1 MFGSSGGDGCDGCD
15 GATGARG
22 RRGGVASSPIA
33 PSRGSIVRG
42 AHLRRCRRRRVRRD
56 RDARGGGRVRSRGA
70 RTPRGRLCGRR
81 RRGRRGRRARIARAA
96 RGSGNFSHRLVPRLL
111 LRRRVEPRGGR
122 GRGRSWRELT
132 WWWRERA
139 ERGGHGTLRRGE
151 RQRVGERAELAREDV
166 PRRLSGSRVHH
177 HRRHRRHRLRIRARH
192 RALHRRELLLLD
204 HHRAHR
210 RVLRRTHAAQRGC
223 AHRRLLRL
231 HEPRRLLLRL
241 TLRAYRRRHRRDRIV
256 RGEPGV
262 GVAGGWRVAAAAPR
276 GRIPRPAHRSRS
288 HSRELSAGR
297 LTRSREMMMCRVRAE
312 TVRARRMSPA
322 SLRAPRGA
330 RMIGGGGG

>member
-1 MFGSSGGDGCDGCD
+1 MFDVRGCLWGATGRRVR
-15 GATGARG
+15 GATGASRRRG
-22 RRGGVASSPIA
+22 RVASSPIA

-42 AHLRRCRRRRVRRD
+42 AHLRRCRRRRVRRGC
-56 RDARGGGRVRSRGA
+56 DARGGRRVRSRGA
-70 RTPRGRLCGRR
+70 RTPRGRLCGWRR
-81 RRGRRGRRARIARAA
+81 GGRRGRRARIARAA
-96 RGSGNFSHRLVPRLL
+96 RGSGNFGHRLVPRLL

-122 GRGRSWRELT
+122 ARGRSWRELT
-132 WWWRERA
+132 WWWRERG
-139 ERGGHGTLRRGE
+139 ERGGHGALRRGE

-177 HRRHRRHRLRIRARH
+177 HRHRRHRLRIRARH
-192 RALHRRELLLLD
+192 RALHRRELLLLE

-276 GRIPRPAHRSRS
+276 GRIPRPAHRSGS
-288 HSRELSAGR
+288 HSRELG
-297 LTRSREMMMCRVRAE
+297 SRDVLHG
-312 TVRARRMSPA
+312 RAR
-322 SLRAPRGA
+322 
-330 RMIGGGGG
+330 

>member
-1 MFGSSGGDGCDGCD
+1 MR
-15 GATGARG
+15 GATGARR

-33 PSRGSIVRG
+33 PSRGSIVWG

-56 RDARGGGRVRSRGA
+56 RDARGGRRVRCSRGA
-70 RTPRGRLCGRR
+70 ARSPRGRLCGWR

-96 RGSGNFSHRLVPRLL
+96 RGSGNFSRRLVPRLL
-111 LRRRVEPRGGR
+111 LRRAVEPRR
-122 GRGRSWRELT
+122 GLERGRSWRELT
-132 WWWRERA
+132 WWWRERG
-139 ERGGHGTLRRGE
+139 ERGGRGALRRGE
-151 RQRVGERAELAREDV
+151 RQRVGERAELCGEDV

-177 HRRHRRHRLRIRARH
+177 HRHRRHRLRIRARH
-192 RALHRRELLLLD
+192 RALHRRELLLLE

-276 GRIPRPAHRSRS
+276 GRIPLPAHLSRS
-288 HSRELSAGR
+288 HSRELTAGR
-297 LTRSREMMMCRVRAE
+297 LTRSREMTDDVPRPRRNVSRASG
-312 TVRARRMSPA
+312 VAR
-322 SLRAPRGA
+322 PRSVD
-330 RMIGGGGG
+330 RGGLG